1 MSLLWLRCVKF
12 TLWIC
17 YSYVE
22 LYTIIGYSLF
32 PPNHNFA
39 EKNIPLKSI
48 SEYWNL
54 PECHKIC
61 FCCQTLPEISL
72 LGSNGIHW
80 SFKIT
85 FPTNLCFEKHTYTQS
100 SSKMERSGVVWWLRI
115 EITVVFDS
123 SFQNTHYRIQ
133 TLPLARWM
141 RMQQTIYLSYRG
153 SRVPGEGKWGPRGTR
168 ITDGASLDP
177 LLATQVVCT
186 YYRWCKMLLTR
197 CGWYVIICGASSGI
211 E

>member
-1 MSLLWLRCVKF
+1 MGRCLSQNIETCQNATKFASVVKLCQKYLCSDQMGFIEVSKLLF
-12 TLWIC
+12 QPI
-17 YSYVE
+17 YV
-22 LYTIIGYSLF
+22 
-32 PPNHNFA
+32 
-39 EKNIPLKSI
+39 LKSTHTHTRQAKLFFLFVK
-48 SEYWNL
+48 SS
-54 PECHKIC
+54 
-61 FCCQTLPEISL
+61 FCQ
-72 LGSNGIHW
+72 
-80 SFKIT
+80 
-85 FPTNLCFEKHTYTQS
+85 
-100 SSKMERSGVVWWLRI
+100 MERSGVVWGDYVSRLQLYLIHLFKTPII
-115 EITVVFDS
+115 ESRF
-123 SFQNTHYRIQ
+123 Q
-133 TLPLARWM
+133 TLPLVRWM

>member
-39 EKNIPLKSI
+39 EKTFHWKSI

-85 FPTNLCFEKHTYTQS
+85 FPTNLCFEKHTYTHP
-100 SSKMERSGVVWWLRI
+100 SGKPFFLFFFPNGKIWSCVGWLRKSRLQLYLIHLFKTSII
-115 EITVVFDS
+115 ES
-123 SFQNTHYRIQ
+123 RPYR
-133 TLPLARWM
+133 W
-141 RMQQTIYLSYRG
+141 
-153 SRVPGEGKWGPRGTR
+153 PGEWGCSRQSFWVTEDLG
-168 ITDGASLDP
+168 SLGRANGDQGGP
-177 LLATQVVCT
+177 
-186 YYRWCKMLLTR
+186 
-197 CGWYVIICGASSGI
+197 G
-211 E
+211 